1 MSIETGKVGEPF
13 ALRISPSLEALLPV
27 VAAIAIVAV
36 SIASM
41 LISLPLGLA
50 ICFALTALVCFARP
64 ADAPVLIV
72 SAFLFQNMV
81 VAAFTPLVGDANAF
95 DALRGSNFVMLMTA
109 FGAFLAAALTG
120 RLGQVKEA
128 RVWVLFGLVLLAVIV
143 VYLGIGAVRGE
154 PRDAIVYFRNTI
166 TPLACF
172 LVALIGATLY
182 RVELRRPLA
191 FIGALAIG
199 YGYCE
204 LFLTLDFLSLFNGDQ
219 YIKLQMT
226 QQIETGYWEE
236 RLKETGFVLR
246 GLEDI
251 FVSSF
256 FNTPLL
262 EGILPPVWR
271 IAGPNFHPISYAYA
285 LSIVSV
291 LLLFNG
297 RFLLPLLALPLLF
310 IIGSKGAMVLLL
322 IAILGVG
329 ALKFVGPR
337 LTAGFVLVAAT
348 IWIGAAI
355 AFGIR
360 SGDFHVLGFFA
371 GLKEFA
377 GDPLGQ
383 GLGIG
388 GNISSGAARID
399 WDMSQAEGAAN
410 IPVESAVGVMLYQMG
425 IGAVVFFGFLV
436 ALAVACYRL
445 LMRTGN
451 NDFLAGFVLLVVI
464 SANAVLQEEAFYS
477 PLVLGFA
484 LILVGVALG
493 SEIRGGARTRS

>member
-1 MSIETGKVGEPF
+1 MSVDAGKASAPF
-13 ALRISPSLEALLPV
+13 ALPLGPALEVLVPV
-27 VAAIAIVAV
+27 LAAIAIVAI

-50 ICFALTALVCFARP
+50 VCFGLTALLCFARP
-64 ADAPVLIV
+64 ADAPVLIISGFV
-72 SAFLFQNMV
+72 FQNFV
-81 VAAFTPLVGDANAF
+81 IAAFTPLVSDAQAF
-95 DALRGSNFVMLMTA
+95 DMLRGINFVMLMTA
-109 FGAFLAAALTG
+109 FGAFTAAALTG
-120 RLGQVKEA
+120 RLGHLKPA
-128 RVWVLFGLVLLAVIV
+128 RAWVLFGLVLLAVIV
-143 VYLGIGAVRGE
+143 VYLGVGAVRGE

-172 LVALIGATLY
+172 LVALIGAALY
-182 RVELRRPLA
+182 RVELTRPLA
-191 FIGALAIG
+191 FIGALAIA

-219 YIKLQMT
+219 YIKLQMS

-262 EGILPPVWR
+262 EDILPSVWR

-285 LSIVSV
+285 LSIIAV
-291 LLLFNG
+291 LLLFSG
-297 RFLLPLLALPLLF
+297 RLLLPLLALPLLV
-310 IIGSKGAMVLLL
+310 IIGSKGAMVLLT
-322 IAILGVG
+322 IAILAAT
-329 ALKFVGPR
+329 ALKFLGPR
-337 LTAGFVLVAAT
+337 LAAGLVLVASAL
-348 IWIGAAI
+348 WIGAAVVI
-355 AFGIR
+355 GVR
-360 SGDFHVLGFFA
+360 TGDFHVLGFFA
-371 GLKEFA
+371 GLREFV

-388 GNISSGAARID
+388 GNISSDAAKID

-425 IGAVVFFGFLV
+425 IGAFVFFGFLV
-436 ALAVACYRL
+436 ALAVACYGF
-445 LMRTGN
+445 LMKTRN
-451 NDFLAGFVLLVVI
+451 NGFLAGFVLLVVI

-477 PLVLGFA
+477 PLVLGLA
-484 LILVGVALG
+484 LTLVGVALG
-493 SEIRGGARTRS
+493 THIRRSAAA